1 MTKDELILAINNE
14 TVFSASY
21 DSDENYFEVTWDGD
35 VVAAF
40 AEEASN
46 LDGVENNFVGQNT
59 DDVFILLCLINRYVN
74 TPIDQR
80 NLAGA
85 NEYNFGQLKKQVED
99 KNKDTIQAIT
109 GCHIDESVGPTYK
122 LPQHGVII
130 TLDNGQEL
138 HGERQYSTFMSSD
151 FQNKAIDFGNF
162 IIPTA
167 IIRSIQKCGDGD
179 D

>member
-59 DDVFILLCLINRYVN
+59 DDVFILLCLINHYVN

-109 GCHIDESVGPTYK
+109 GCHIDESVGPTYE
-122 LPQHGVII
+122 LPQNGVII

-162 IIPTA
+162 IIPTS